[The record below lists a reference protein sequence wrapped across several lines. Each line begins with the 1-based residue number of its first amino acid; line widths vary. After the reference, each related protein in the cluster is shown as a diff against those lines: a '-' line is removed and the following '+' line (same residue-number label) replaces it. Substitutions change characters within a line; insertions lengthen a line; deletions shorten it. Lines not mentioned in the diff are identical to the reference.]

1 MSEGTGII
9 QFAGQRWI
17 TWATLPVGPAFAV
30 VLVLGS
36 VGLQRDGE
44 PWASIPLPLALVALS
59 VSVATYVR
67 WLARPRR
74 FAVFTE
80 HVGGEPATAVPV
92 MRRSLVYL
100 ALPLSALLL
109 AAVWGLVIAVRTEG
123 TWWPWVLG
131 GVLVGSLLPQ
141 VFRSMARRPVLA
153 LTATGVHYRGQTL
166 DAELAW
172 EDVAGVGIRQNP
184 RGPVVS
190 VVGRGGSASWQARRQ
205 FWIFPL
211 EWKPDDEHIDIEIH
225 GRGDAELAA
234 VLTPWVT
241 GYWRSPALRS
251 ELGTADAVRRADDVR
266 ARSLTTNG

>member
-30 VLVLGS
+30 LFVLGS
-36 VGLQRDGE
+36 IGLERDEE
-44 PWASIPLPLALVALS
+44 PWASILLPLALVALS
-59 VSVATYVR
+59 VPVATYVR

-74 FAVFTE
+74 FAVVTE
-80 HVGGEPATAVPV
+80 QVDGVPATAVPV

-100 ALPLSALLL
+100 ALPLSALLVV
-109 AAVWGLVIAVRTEG
+109 AVWGLVLAVRTEG

-131 GVLVGSLLPQ
+131 GVLVGSFLPQ

-153 LTATGVHYRGQTL
+153 LTPTGVRYRGQTL

-172 EDVAGVGIRQNP
+172 DDIAGVGIRQNP
-184 RGPVVS
+184 RGTVVS
-190 VVGRGGSASWQARRQ
+190 VVGRGGSASWRAGRR

-225 GRGDAELAA
+225 GRGDSELAA
-234 VLTPWVT
+234 VLTPWIT
-241 GYWRSPALRS
+241 GYWRSPAMRS
-251 ELGTADAVRRADDVR
+251 ELGTADAVRRAEDVR
-266 ARSLTTNG
+266 FRSLTASG